1 MQQILLMVISLE
13 SMDVTEVLVV
23 EDNPADARL
32 ITEVFDDFDVKHNI
46 NVVKNGVEATDYL
59 FKKGKYKDSK
69 TPHLI
74 LLDLNLPLKD
84 GRAVLKE
91 IKKDEKLRLIP
102 IIILTTSKNE
112 DDICESYK
120 NYANAYL
127 PKPTDFDEFERFIGI
142 FEEFW
147 FKMALLPRCGID

>member
-1 MQQILLMVISLE
+1 MELIDLM
-13 SMDVTEVLVV
+13 EVLIV

-32 ITEVFDDFDVKHNI
+32 IKEAFSGFAIKHSINI
-46 NVVKNGVEATDYL
+46 VNNGLEATNYL

-69 TPHLI
+69 TPNLI

-84 GRAVLKE
+84 GRDVLKE
-91 IKKDEKLRLIP
+91 IKKDDKLRLVP
-102 IIILTTSKNE
+102 VIILTTSKNE
-112 DDICESYK
+112 DDICEAYK

-127 PKPTDFDEFERFIGI
+127 PKPTDFEEFERVVNI

-147 FKMALLPRCGID
+147 FNMAILPKCGID

>member
-1 MQQILLMVISLE
+1 MENPNIM
-13 SMDVTEVLVV
+13 EVLVV
-23 EDNPADARL
+23 EDNPADTRL
-32 ITEVFDDFDVKHNI
+32 IKEAFDGFAIKHNI
-46 NVVKNGVEATDYL
+46 NMVENGLEATNYL
-59 FKKGKYKDSK
+59 FKKGKYKDNK
-69 TPHLI
+69 TPNLI

-91 IKKDEKLRLIP
+91 IKKDEELRLLP

-112 DDICESYK
+112 DDVCEAYK

-127 PKPTDFDEFERFIGI
+127 PKPTDFGEFERVIGV

-147 FKMALLPRCGID
+147 FKMALLPRCGLD

>member
-1 MQQILLMVISLE
+1 MESIDLM
-13 SMDVTEVLVV
+13 EVLVV

-32 ITEVFDDFDVKHNI
+32 ITEAFNDFAVKHNI
-46 NVVKNGVEATDYL
+46 NVVENGVEATDYL

-69 TPHLI
+69 TPYLI

-91 IKKDEKLRLIP
+91 VKNDEKLRLVP
-102 IIILTTSKNE
+102 VIILTTSQNE
-112 DDICESYK
+112 DDVCEAYK

-127 PKPTDFDEFERFIGI
+127 PKPTDFEEFERVINI

-147 FKMALLPRCGID
+147 FKMALLPKCGID